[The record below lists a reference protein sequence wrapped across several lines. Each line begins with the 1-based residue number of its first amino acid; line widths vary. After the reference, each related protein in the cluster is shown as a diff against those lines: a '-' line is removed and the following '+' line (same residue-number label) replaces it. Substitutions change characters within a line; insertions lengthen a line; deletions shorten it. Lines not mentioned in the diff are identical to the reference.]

1 MFKSSY
7 QTAKIERAEMVDGR
21 LKLIIKTDN
30 GDTVCHTLNHQSPL
44 TLSKK
49 QLLKLSIIERLVCA
63 MFGEDFYS
71 YDDMMDVCS
80 LFTYRELAHLYML
93 AKEEGLL

>member
-1 MFKSSY
+1 MLKPSY

-30 GDTVCHTLNHQSPL
+30 GETVCDTLNHPSPL
-44 TLSKK
+44 AISKK

-80 LFTYRELAHLYML
+80 FFTYRELAHLYML
-93 AKEEGLL
+93 AKDEGLL